1 MLLYNHYKF
10 IYKYIG
16 FKLYLWALLL
26 LISLLL
32 EGITFAFFIPF
43 IEIIANNDFFQLP
56 EQLSV
61 LHKIVF
67 YVIDKINIIII
78 AILIFI
84 FFIIRSIFLVLQSI
98 YSAFLFKKMRMAILD
113 ELIKSISYS
122 KYQFYISVPHGN
134 ISSLLFSEIDKII
147 LMSNYYIVFIINI
160 AFILVY
166 IIISA
171 TIDLTGLI
179 FLLIF
184 VIPFY
189 FIYKKLINI
198 IRINSISSSEANKP
212 LNSHILQYINNFRYL
227 KATGYINIFINK
239 ISESNKIKSNYI
251 YKSTIFQNICINM
264 TDPIFI
270 TLVCIFI
277 FVQINFFDSNFTEL
291 ILFLFIIRRIF
302 QNIQSA
308 NNNYSLFQMH
318 YGSINIYDKLYQSF
332 LNNNEFNNIS
342 NKITPDTKKDIYLNN
357 ISFKYEEEINLLNNI
372 DLLIEKNT
380 NIAIL
385 GPSGIGKSTLLYI
398 IMGIITP
405 TEGKVFIGDLDYND
419 MNHLEF
425 RQKISYVDQ
434 SNVIFNDSIK
444 NNIYLQS
451 YSIELDCKSN
461 QHNTDNII
469 NTLGL
474 KNIMNNNASNLS
486 GGEKQRVHFIRE
498 IIKDSD
504 ILILDEVTN
513 NLDNTIK
520 MNIKNMI
527 QNLDN
532 QKTVIIVDHD
542 EEFVDMCDYI
552 YVLDNNGLHLYNN

>member
-16 FKLYLWALLL
+16 FKLYLWAFLL

-98 YSAFLFKKMRMAILD
+98 YSSFLFRKMRMDILD
-113 ELIKSISYS
+113 ELIKSISSS
-122 KYQFYISVPHGN
+122 KYQFYTSVPHGH
-134 ISSLLFSEIDKII
+134 ISSLLLSEIDKII
-147 LMSNYYIVFIINI
+147 SMSNYYIVFIINI

-179 FLLIF
+179 FLLIV

-189 FIYKKLINI
+189 FIYKKLINSI
-198 IRINSISSSEANKP
+198 KINSISSSETNKP
-212 LNSHILQYINNFRYL
+212 LNSYIFQYINNFRYL

-251 YKSTIFQNICINM
+251 YKSTIFQNICVNM

-270 TLVCIFI
+270 ILVCIFI

-318 YGSINIYDKLYQSF
+318 YGSINVYNKLYQSF
-332 LNNNEFNNIS
+332 SNNAEFNNIS
-342 NKITPDTKKDIYLNN
+342 NKITPDTKRDIYLNN
-357 ISFKYEEEINLLNNI
+357 ISFNYEEGIKLLNNI
-372 DLLIEKNT
+372 DLLIKKNT

-405 TEGKVFIGDLDYND
+405 TEGKISIGDLDYNN

-425 RQKISYVDQ
+425 RQRISYVDQ
-434 SNVIFNDSIK
+434 SNVIFNDSIE

-451 YSIELDCKSN
+451 LSCKSN
-461 QHNTDNII
+461 QHDTDNII

-474 KNIMNNNASNLS
+474 KNIMNDNASNLS

-520 MNIKNMI
+520 MNIKNII

-542 EEFVDMCDYI
+542 EEFVDICDYV

>member
-16 FKLYLWALLL
+16 FKLYLWAFLL

-98 YSAFLFKKMRMAILD
+98 YSSFLFRKMRMDILD
-113 ELIKSISYS
+113 ELIKSISSS
-122 KYQFYISVPHGN
+122 KYQFYTSVPHGH
-134 ISSLLFSEIDKII
+134 ISSLLLSEIDKII
-147 LMSNYYIVFIINI
+147 SMSNYYIVFIINI

-179 FLLIF
+179 FLLIV

-189 FIYKKLINI
+189 FIYKKLINSI
-198 IRINSISSSEANKP
+198 KINSISSSETNKP
-212 LNSHILQYINNFRYL
+212 LNSYIFQYINNFRYL

-251 YKSTIFQNICINM
+251 YKSTIFQNICVNM

-270 TLVCIFI
+270 ILVCIFI

-318 YGSINIYDKLYQSF
+318 YGSINVYNKLYQNFS
-332 LNNNEFNNIS
+332 NNAEFNNIS
-342 NKITPDTKKDIYLNN
+342 NKITPDTKRDIYLNN
-357 ISFKYEEEINLLNNI
+357 ISFNYEEGIKLLNNI
-372 DLLIEKNT
+372 DLLIKKNT

-405 TEGKVFIGDLDYND
+405 TEGKISIGDLDYNN

-425 RQKISYVDQ
+425 RQRISYVDQ
-434 SNVIFNDSIK
+434 SNVIFNDSIE

-451 YSIELDCKSN
+451 LSCKNN
-461 QHNTDNII
+461 QHDTNNII

-474 KNIMNNNASNLS
+474 KNIMNDNASNLS

-520 MNIKNMI
+520 MNIKNII

-542 EEFVDMCDYI
+542 EEFVDICDYV
-552 YVLDNNGLHLYNN
+552 YVLDNNGLHLMK